1 MTFPSGSTI
10 NEWFQSAHSDALA
23 AGGSVYNIKKHA
35 EEQLVKTV
43 LRWSYA
49 SLIQDLEQLGYR
61 DRSRVV
67 IHIQELANSLYSTN
81 NEEFTDDYED
91 EDSNEYTEDNNDLDQ
106 VLMTKE
112 ALIDLLNETI
122 KTLS

>member
-1 MTFPSGSTI
+1 
-10 NEWFQSAHSDALA
+10 
-23 AGGSVYNIKKHA
+23 
-35 EEQLVKTV
+35 
-43 LRWSYA
+43 
-49 SLIQDLEQLGYR
+49 LIQDLEQLGYR

-67 IHIQELANSLYSTN
+67 IHIQELASSLYCTN

-91 EDSNEYTEDNNDLDQ
+91 EDNNEYTEDNNDSDQ

-112 ALIDLLNETI
+112 AFIDLLNETI